1 MNHYVYKITCTHP
14 DHFSEYYI
22 GKRSCSC
29 DIYSDKYMGSGT
41 RITRLIKK
49 YGIDFFH
56 KEILCT
62 AHSQEE
68 AYLVEKTLVTE
79 DIINDSLCLN
89 LITGG
94 HGGTQSEETRKRV
107 SKTMIKLWEDP
118 KRRLYYSDMVK
129 NRSPDIV
136 DKISKGLSGI
146 PKSETHKKAL
156 SHALK
161 GKPKSE
167 EHKRK
172 LSEVNKGKT
181 MSVESIEKLKLTN
194 QSESVREQ
202 RSHSAKNRPKVEC
215 PYCQRL
221 VDSSTAKRWH
231 FDNCKFNK
239 GA

>member
-136 DKISKGLSGI
+136 DKISKGLS
-146 PKSETHKKAL
+146 
-156 SHALK
+156 
-161 GKPKSE
+161 
-167 EHKRK
+167 
-172 LSEVNKGKT
+172 EVNKGKT